1 MDEPPQE
8 PGTEGSRVS
17 TVGVA
22 VILFVIIAAMV
33 NMKVARMTVVVVCV
47 LFGLVLGASPIG
59 DGVNAALAAIGS
71 WTADRI
77 GEL

>member
-1 MDEPPQE
+1 MDKPPPD
-8 PGTEGSRVS
+8 PGPEGRRVS

-33 NMKVARMTVVVVCV
+33 NMRVARMTVVIICV

-59 DGVNAALAAIGS
+59 DGVNAALAAIGG
-71 WTADRI
+71 WTADRVS
-77 GEL
+77 EL

>member
-1 MDEPPQE
+1 M
-8 PGTEGSRVS
+8 S
-17 TVGVA
+17 TVGAA

-33 NMKVARMTVVVVCV
+33 NLRVARMTVVIVCV

-59 DGVNAALAAIGS
+59 NGVNTALGAIGG
-71 WTADRI
+71 WTATRI

>member
-1 MDEPPQE
+1 M
-8 PGTEGSRVS
+8 S

-22 VILFVIIAAMV
+22 VVLFVIIAAMV
-33 NMKVARMTVVVVCV
+33 NMRVARMTVVVVCV

-59 DGVNAALAAIGS
+59 DGVNAALAAIGG

>member
-1 MDEPPQE
+1 M
-8 PGTEGSRVS
+8 S

-33 NMKVARMTVVVVCV
+33 NMRVARMTVVIICV

-59 DGVNAALAAIGS
+59 DGVNAALAAIGG

-77 GEL
+77 SEL

>member
-1 MDEPPQE
+1 M
-8 PGTEGSRVS
+8 S

-22 VILFVIIAAMV
+22 VVLFVIIAAMV

-59 DGVNAALAAIGS
+59 DGVNAALAAVGG
-71 WTADRI
+71 WTAKRV

>member
-1 MDEPPQE
+1 M
-8 PGTEGSRVS
+8 S

-33 NMKVARMTVVVVCV
+33 NMRVARMTVVIICV

-59 DGVNAALAAIGS
+59 DGVNAALAVLGGWA
-71 WTADRI
+71 ADRI
-77 GEL
+77 TEL